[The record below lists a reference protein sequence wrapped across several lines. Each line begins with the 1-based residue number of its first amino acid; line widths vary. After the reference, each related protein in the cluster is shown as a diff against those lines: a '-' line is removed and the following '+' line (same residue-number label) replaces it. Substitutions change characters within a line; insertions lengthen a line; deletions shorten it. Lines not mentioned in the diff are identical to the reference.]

1 MSDQT
6 DPPKV
11 APSPPELVE
20 LTPPER
26 SRTYHHVNFP
36 GGKLTLKFV
45 THFLAK
51 PSGTHRLQTNDGKK
65 WIVDPAKGF
74 AIELDVDAW
83 TL

>member
-1 MSDQT
+1 MAEPN
-6 DPPKV
+6 DPPKMD
-11 APSPPELVE
+11 PTPPELVE

-26 SRTYHHVNFP
+26 SRTYYHANFL
-36 GGKLTLKFV
+36 GGKLTIHFV
-45 THFLAK
+45 THFLSR